1 MSAKYKLFLII
12 SFLISCR
19 LFSQIDYNQLIDTSI
34 LSKAEL
40 KNMKNINTE
49 FLEFSPAFYHSGL
62 VYVSSMPQNA
72 KSRIDKNIGESFF
85 VLKYAQFDDSMKV
98 VQKIDFLPDM
108 QVNYHTGPCVFSDD
122 FKHMFLSK
130 NSKSNIS
137 KDGEKND
144 INPQNLYIYKNENE
158 TWISEKDFPLNSYGY
173 KIFHP
178 AWDEMNQRLIFAS
191 DMPGGYGETDLYS
204 IKMTEN
210 GWTDLKNL
218 GPMVN
223 TPYKE
228 SFPFIYESKYLFYA
242 SDKPG
247 GFGGIDIYFSDEVSS
262 QFQKPVNLGKVF
274 NSEFDDFGL
283 IISKNPNLCFF
294 TSSRPGGLGKDDIY
308 MLQSAQSVFRLF
320 NNYFTIAVSDINNS
334 KPLENAKIIFSKYEL
349 EKNQS
354 PKISKF
360 KGIDK
365 DIIYT
370 IDTSTLKDSKAVF
383 TDISGKYNIYLP
395 EGSYI
400 VKVFK
405 PGFQPY
411 SGIFSSGGNIR
422 LLDIKMNPE
431 VIDTFMFSFINGDS
445 KNIIPELDFEIV
457 EGKPVDVGKVNDNI
471 YFISAKRGENIII
484 ETESKEFYKKTIEI
498 GKNIVPK
505 IFDILLDP
513 KSKYVSQLP
522 TEVGESLILR
532 DILYDYNSYLLD
544 DRAKKELDRLTDH
557 LKKHPEL
564 KIELSSHTDSR
575 GNNEFNQ
582 NLSVKRSDN
591 AKKYLKKN
599 GIKSERIIA
608 TGYGE
613 TKLKNEC
620 YDNHPCSEE
629 QHAENRRTEVKV
641 IK

>member
-1 MSAKYKLFLII
+1 MLSKYKVLII
-12 SFLISCR
+12 IVLISSSR
-19 LFSQIDYNQLIDTSI
+19 LISQIDYNQLIDTSV
-34 LSKAEL
+34 LAKAEL

-49 FLEFSPAFYHSGL
+49 FLEFSPAFYRSGL
-62 VYVSSMPQNA
+62 VYVSSMPQNV

-85 VLKYAQFDDSMKV
+85 TLKYAQFDDSFNI

-108 QVNYHTGPCVFSDD
+108 QNIYHTGPCVFSDD
-122 FKHMFLSK
+122 FKYLFLSK

-144 INPQNLYIYKNENE
+144 VNPQNLYIYKNENDK
-158 TWISEKDFPLNSYGY
+158 WILEKDFPLNSYGY

-178 AWDEMNQRLIFAS
+178 AWDETNQRLIFAS

-204 IKMTEN
+204 IKKTES

-228 SFPFIYESKYLFYA
+228 SFPFIFQSKYLFYA
-242 SDKPG
+242 SNKPG
-247 GFGGIDIYFSDEVSS
+247 GFGGFDMYFSDEMSS
-262 QFQKPVNLGKVF
+262 QFQKPVNLGRVF

-294 TSSRPGGLGKDDIY
+294 TSSRPGGMGKDDIY
-308 MLQSAQSVFRLF
+308 LLKSDQSIFRLF
-320 NNYFTIAVSDINNS
+320 NNYFTIAVTDINNS
-334 KPLENAKIIFSKYEL
+334 KPLENAKIVFSRFEL

-360 KGIDK
+360 RGVDK
-365 DIIYT
+365 DIIYS
-370 IDTSTLKDSKAVF
+370 IDTSSLRDSKAVF

-405 PGFQPY
+405 QDYLPY
-411 SGIFSSGGNIR
+411 SAVFNSGSNIR

-431 VIDTFMFSFINGDS
+431 IIDTFMFSFINGDS
-445 KNIIPELDFEIV
+445 KNIIPDIDFDIV
-457 EGKPVDVGKVNDNI
+457 DGKPIDLGKVNDNI
-471 YFISAKRGENIII
+471 YFISVKRGENVII
-484 ETESKEFYKKTIEI
+484 ETESKEFFKKNIEI
-498 GKNIVPK
+498 GKNVVPK

-513 KSKYVSQLP
+513 KSKYVSELP
-522 TEVGESLILR
+522 TEVGESLILT
-532 DILYDYNSYLLD
+532 DILYDYNSFILD

-582 NLSVKRSDN
+582 NLSVLRSDN
-591 AKKYLKKN
+591 AKKYLQKN
-599 GIKSERIIA
+599 GIKPDRIIA
-608 TGYGE
+608 KGYGE
-613 TKLKNEC
+613 TKLKNDC
-620 YDNHPCSEE
+620 DDKHPCSEE

>member
-1 MSAKYKLFLII
+1 
-12 SFLISCR
+12 
-19 LFSQIDYNQLIDTSI
+19 
-34 LSKAEL
+34 
-40 KNMKNINTE
+40 
-49 FLEFSPAFYHSGL
+49 
-62 VYVSSMPQNA
+62 
-72 KSRIDKNIGESFF
+72 
-85 VLKYAQFDDSMKV
+85 
-98 VQKIDFLPDM
+98 
-108 QVNYHTGPCVFSDD
+108 
-122 FKHMFLSK
+122 
-130 NSKSNIS
+130 
-137 KDGEKND
+137 
-144 INPQNLYIYKNENE
+144 
-158 TWISEKDFPLNSYGY
+158 
-173 KIFHP
+173 
-178 AWDEMNQRLIFAS
+178 
-191 DMPGGYGETDLYS
+191 
-204 IKMTEN
+204 
-210 GWTDLKNL
+210 
-218 GPMVN
+218 
-223 TPYKE
+223 
-228 SFPFIYESKYLFYA
+228 
-242 SDKPG
+242 
-247 GFGGIDIYFSDEVSS
+247 
-262 QFQKPVNLGKVF
+262 
-274 NSEFDDFGL
+274 
-283 IISKNPNLCFF
+283 
-294 TSSRPGGLGKDDIY
+294 
-308 MLQSAQSVFRLF
+308 
-320 NNYFTIAVSDINNS
+320 
-334 KPLENAKIIFSKYEL
+334 
-349 EKNQS
+349 
-354 PKISKF
+354 
-360 KGIDK
+360 
-365 DIIYT
+365 
-370 IDTSTLKDSKAVF
+370 
-383 TDISGKYNIYLP
+383 
-395 EGSYI
+395 
-400 VKVFK
+400 
-405 PGFQPY
+405 
-411 SGIFSSGGNIR
+411 
-422 LLDIKMNPE
+422 MNPE

>member
-1 MSAKYKLFLII
+1 MSAKYKFILIVTFLIYG
-12 SFLISCR
+12 R
-19 LFSQIDYNQLIDTSI
+19 LFSQIDYDQLIDTSE
-34 LSKAEL
+34 LSMAEL

-62 VYVSSMPQNA
+62 VYVSSMPEHP
-72 KSRIDKNIGESFF
+72 KSKIDKNIGESFF
-85 VLKYAQFDDSMKV
+85 VLKYAQFDDSLNI
-98 VQKIDFLPDM
+98 VQNIDFLPDM
-108 QVNYHTGPCVFSDD
+108 HVNYHTGPCVFSDD
-122 FKHMFLSK
+122 FKHMILSK

-144 INPQNLYIYKNENE
+144 VNPQNLYVYKNENDM
-158 TWISEKDFPLNSYGY
+158 WISEKDFPLNSYGY

-178 AWDEMNQRLIFAS
+178 AWDEMNHRLIFAS

-218 GPMVN
+218 GPMIN
-223 TPYKE
+223 TPFKE
-228 SFPFIYESKYLFYA
+228 SFPFIYESKFLFYA
-242 SDKPG
+242 SNMPG
-247 GFGGIDIYFSDEVSS
+247 GSGGIDIYFSDEISS

-274 NSEFDDFGL
+274 NTEFDDFGL

-294 TSSRPGGLGKDDIY
+294 TSSRPGGMGKDDIY
-308 MLQSAQSVFRLF
+308 MLRSTQSVFRLF
-320 NNYFTIAVSDINNS
+320 NNYFTIFVSDINNS

-360 KGIDK
+360 RGIDK
-365 DIIYT
+365 DIIYS
-370 IDTSTLKDSKAVF
+370 IDTSSLKDSKAVF
-383 TDISGKYNIYLP
+383 TDISGKNNIYLP

-400 VKVFK
+400 AKIFK
-405 PGFQPY
+405 QGYQTY
-411 SGIFSSGGNIR
+411 SGIFNSGGNNR
-422 LLDIKMNPE
+422 LLDIKMDPE
-431 VIDTFMFSFINGDS
+431 IIDTFMFSFINGDS
-445 KNIIPELDFEIV
+445 KEIIPDLDFEIV
-457 EGKPVDVGKVNDNI
+457 DGNPVDVGKVNDNI
-471 YFISAKRGENIII
+471 YFISVKRGENIIV
-484 ETESKEFYKKTIEI
+484 ETESKEFYKKKIEI
-498 GKNIVPK
+498 GKNAVPK

-513 KSKYVSQLP
+513 MSKYVTQLP

-544 DRAKKELDRLTDH
+544 VRARKELDRLTDH
-557 LKKHPEL
+557 LRKHPEL

-575 GNNEFNQ
+575 GNEEFNQ
-582 NLSVKRSDN
+582 VLSMKRSEN
-591 AKKYLKKN
+591 AKKYLEQK
-599 GIKSERIIA
+599 GIKSNRIIA
-608 TGYGE
+608 SGYGE
-613 TKLKNEC
+613 SKLKNEC
-620 YDNHPCSEE
+620 DDNHQCTET

>member
-1 MSAKYKLFLII
+1 
-12 SFLISCR
+12 
-19 LFSQIDYNQLIDTSI
+19 
-34 LSKAEL
+34 
-40 KNMKNINTE
+40 
-49 FLEFSPAFYHSGL
+49 
-62 VYVSSMPQNA
+62 MPQNP
-72 KSRIDKNIGESFF
+72 KSKIDKNIGESFF
-85 VLKYAQFDDSMKV
+85 VLKYAQFDDSMNV

-122 FKHMFLSK
+122 FKYMFLSK
-130 NSKSNIS
+130 NNKNNIS
-137 KDGEKND
+137 KDSEKND
-144 INPQNLYIYKNENE
+144 VNPQNLYIYKNENDS
-158 TWISEKDFPLNSYGY
+158 WISEKDFPLNSYGY

-178 AWDEMNQRLIFAS
+178 AWDEINQRLIFAS

-223 TPYKE
+223 TTYKE
-228 SFPFIYESKYLFYA
+228 SFPFIYKSKYLFYA
-242 SDKPG
+242 SNKSG
-247 GFGGIDIYFSDEVSS
+247 GLGGIDMYFSDELSS
-262 QFQKPVNLGKVF
+262 QFQNPVNLGKFF
-274 NSEFDDFGL
+274 NTEFDDFGL

-294 TSSRPGGLGKDDIY
+294 SSSRSGGMGKDDIY

-320 NNYFTIAVSDINNS
+320 NNYFTIATTDAINS
-334 KPLENAKIIFSKYEL
+334 KPIENAKIIFSKYEL

-360 KGIDK
+360 RGIDK
-365 DIIYT
+365 DIIYS
-370 IDTSTLKDSKAVF
+370 IDTSSIKDSKAVF
-383 TDISGKYNIYLP
+383 TDILGKYNIYLP

-400 VKVFK
+400 VKAFK
-405 PGFQPY
+405 QGYQPY
-411 SGIFSSGGNIR
+411 SGIFNSGGYIS

-445 KNIIPELDFEIV
+445 KDIIPELDFEIV
-457 EGKPVDVGKVNDNI
+457 EGKPLDVGKVNDNI
-471 YFISAKRGENIII
+471 YFVSVKRGEKIII
-484 ETESKEFYKKTIEI
+484 ETESKEFYKKNIEI
-498 GKNIVPK
+498 GKNVVPK
-505 IFDILLDP
+505 IFDIVLDP

-522 TEVGESLILR
+522 TEVGESLILK
-532 DILYDYNSYLLD
+532 DILYDYNSYMLN
-544 DRAKKELDRLTDH
+544 DRAKNELDRLTKH

-575 GNNEFNQ
+575 GKYEFNQ

-613 TKLKNEC
+613 TKLKNDC
-620 YDNHPCSEE
+620 DDNHPCPEE